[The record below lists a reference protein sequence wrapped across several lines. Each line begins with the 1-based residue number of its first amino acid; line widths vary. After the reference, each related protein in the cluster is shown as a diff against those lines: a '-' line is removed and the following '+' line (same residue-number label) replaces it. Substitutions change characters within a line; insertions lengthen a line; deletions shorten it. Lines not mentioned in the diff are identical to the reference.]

1 MSVIYVSLGFSFFT
15 DGGVAWCSFSI
26 IKMSISWLAEISQI
40 SPDFLRESNI
50 VATNQC
56 WVLGYS
62 CYLGVASWWEY
73 HYGIKPSDIQC
84 MSLVVIKKI
93 LCDYANG
100 KTTCCASKIEFFVLN
115 PIRCFSANT
124 PIGCA
129 EKYFLHVLGFKNQV
143 GLKEPNWSLKIMR
156 ALPYDAADSAML
168 LPWF

>member
-1 MSVIYVSLGFSFFT
+1 MCVPWVFALYRWRYRLLFPL
-15 DGGVAWCSFSI
+15 I
-26 IKMSISWLAEISQI
+26 IKMSISWLAEISRI
-40 SPDFLRESNI
+40 SPDFKGKNYCC
-50 VATNQC
+50 NQPV
-56 WVLGYS
+56 WGLLAYS
-62 CYLGVASWWEY
+62 CHLCVASWWEY